1 MLLEKICFS
10 CFFSSVFF
18 HSAFSLVKVALEVVF
33 TLDTFPASN
42 QVAPQSLPA
51 QAHALLLTPSLPI
64 TLCAKKKIRKAME
77 EAAKMRS
84 LQLTGGA

>member
-64 TLCAKKKIRKAME
+64 ALCAKKKK
-77 EAAKMRS
+77 
-84 LQLTGGA
+84 

>member
-33 TLDTFPASN
+33 TLDTFPASSP
-42 QVAPQSLPA
+42 VAPQSLSAP
-51 QAHALLLTPSLPI
+51 AHALLLTPSLPI
-64 TLCAKKKIRKAME
+64 APCAKKKNNNK
-77 EAAKMRS
+77 KKS
-84 LQLTGGA
+84 LWKRQTHL